1 MKLTYKLANMLN
13 DLLRNDHEVF
23 VNGNEIE
30 GIGIIDG
37 MFDEARYFEIYDMNA
52 DHFQYDEG
60 TEINVDIY
68 KVTRERIHVEA

>member
-30 GIGIIDG
+30 GIGIIEG
-37 MFDEARYFEIYDMNA
+37 MFDESRYFEVYGLHA
-52 DHFQYDEG
+52 DYFQYVEG
-60 TEINVDIY
+60 TEVDILVLKVEREIVNVD
-68 KVTRERIHVEA
+68 A